1 MIVTGA
7 VKKILA
13 TETFA
18 MAANRHSLHPEAHSQ
33 DMHLEKPATGIR
45 ILRVALLPLLIAA
58 SFGLAYTFHLE
69 RYLSFQA
76 LADNREAL
84 LAYVQTHAVIAAAA
98 FVALYVAVS
107 ALALPGAALVTI
119 AGGFLFGIVAG
130 TIYVV
135 VGATIGA
142 TILFLVANTSFG
154 AILRSRTQGALGK
167 LRAGFQDNAF
177 SYLLF
182 LRLVPAFP
190 FWLVNLAAALLG
202 VSLRVFVAATFLGII
217 PGSAVYVSVGNGLG
231 AILARGETP
240 NFGIIFAPP
249 VLLPLLGLSI
259 LALVPVGVRHWRKR
273 NTTGAA

>member
-1 MIVTGA
+1 M
-7 VKKILA
+7 
-13 TETFA
+13 
-18 MAANRHSLHPEAHSQ
+18 
-33 DMHLEKPATGIR
+33 EKPATGMR
-45 ILRVALLPLLIAA
+45 ILRIALLPLLIAA
-58 SFGLAYTFHLE
+58 SFGAAYAFHLE
-69 RYLSFQA
+69 RYLNFQA

-84 LAYVQTHAVIAAAA
+84 LAYVQAHAVMAAAA

-107 ALALPGAALVTI
+107 ALALPGASLVTI
-119 AGGFLFGIVAG
+119 AGGFLFGILAG

-154 AILRSRTQGALGK
+154 AILRSRTEGALGK

-240 NFGIIFAPP
+240 NFGIIFSPP

-259 LALVPVGVRHWRKR
+259 LALVPVGLRHWRKR
-273 NTTGAA
+273 NKTGAA